1 MRLWVFR
8 CAAMV
13 LVPAALLLCLELALR
28 IAGFGHATHFFL
40 RSRQQD
46 REVVS
51 ENPRFTWLFFPRGMA
66 RHPEPV
72 QFTAR
77 KAPGAYRIFVLG
89 ESAAQGD
96 PDIAF
101 SFSRQLEVL
110 LRARYPALRFEVLN
124 VAITAINSHVIRRIA
139 AECAHQQGDLW
150 IVYMGNNEVV
160 GPYGAGTVFGM
171 QAPNLAFI
179 RAAIFLKTTRI
190 GQWFQKLPGI
200 LGLNQSDQ
208 EEWGGM
214 AMFARYKIRQDDPRM
229 AKVYRHFEEN
239 LRDIVRAG
247 VDSGAQVAVCSVVSN
262 LKDCAPFAS
271 LHRSDLKPDELALW
285 NQHYDAGVQLEPAG
299 QFREAVE
306 RFQKAAEIDPQ
317 FADLQFRLARSRLAL
332 DQPAEARKH
341 FVLARDLDALRFR
354 ADSRINDLLEKNATN
369 RAGVHFL
376 PIETRIGQ
384 RSPHQIAGE
393 EFLYEHV
400 HLNFDGNYQV
410 AKELAN
416 LVSSLLPARAALSA
430 KPEWLTRDAC
440 AQQLA
445 FTPWNQSHGL
455 EEIGIRLRD
464 IPFTLQ
470 LDHTNHVA
478 RWEKQLAELRP
489 KTKPYALK
497 LAAQTYRQALAT
509 APDDWLLHANY
520 SQLLDALND
529 PAGAADQL
537 REVNRLVPHY
547 ARAYYQLGL
556 ELLKLQRADE
566 ARRQFE
572 ETLRLDPY
580 NANARKKL
588 SK

>member
-1 MRLWVFR
+1 
-8 CAAMV
+8 MV

-28 IAGFGHATHFFL
+28 IAGFGQSTRFFIQ
-40 RSRQQD
+40 SRLHDQ
-46 REVVS
+46 EVVT

-179 RAAIFLKTTRI
+179 RAAIFLKSTRL

-200 LGLNQSDQ
+200 LGLNKSDQ

-214 AMFARYKIRQDDPRM
+214 AMFARHKIRQDDPRM

-239 LRDIVRAG
+239 LRDIVRSG
-247 VDSGAQVAVCSVVSN
+247 TDSGAQVAVCSVASN
-262 LKDCAPFAS
+262 LRDCAPFAS
-271 LHRSDLKPDELALW
+271 LHRVDLTPDQLAQW
-285 NQHYDAGVQLEPAG
+285 NQHYDAGVQLE
-299 QFREAVE
+299 QTSQVREAVE

-354 ADSRINDLLEKNATN
+354 ADSRINDILEKNATN
-369 RAGVHFL
+369 RAGAHFL
-376 PIETRIGQ
+376 PIETRIHQ
-384 RSPHQIAGE
+384 LSPHHITGE

-416 LVSSLLPARAALSA
+416 LVSSLLPAQAASSA
-430 KPEWLTRDAC
+430 KPEWLARDAC

-445 FTPWNQSHGL
+445 FTPWNQSHDL

-470 LDHTNHVA
+470 LDHTNRLA

-580 NANARKKL
+580 HAEARKKL